1 MYLICVKWRKI
12 AVKLKNRDSDTEDQ
26 NITVTKAKIKIGTIT
41 SEDERTAYLGLLGL
55 KYGQWRRGRNKFT
68 EEPSQE
74 HRGTRQGVSDRNR
87 TMSSRYNKTLYTPNE
102 GIMIHGTTLPEAK
115 GLRRYDTLYIE
126 YEKVGIEIQDGTVY
140 LGQERQTHH
149 ISSNDTQCTCNM
161 YERLG
166 DLKRQYFAHE
176 GTKRKILCDRD
187 RSTYAERI

>member
-74 HRGTRQGVSDRNR
+74 HRGTRQRPDQVTFGENYNTLTHEYEKSGGSDRNR

-140 LGQERQTHH
+140 LGQERQT
-149 ISSNDTQCTCNM
+149 
-161 YERLG
+161 R
-166 DLKRQYFAHE
+166 
-176 GTKRKILCDRD
+176 
-187 RSTYAERI
+187 